1 MKKMYQKLT
10 DNFDSG
16 KINKKEWGFY
26 LVAIVAAGLVELS
39 ILGGVEACAFPII
52 ILSVLF
58 LFLKNIFPV
67 RPEK

>member
-1 MKKMYQKLT
+1 MYQKMMDYL
-10 DNFDSG
+10 DRG

-26 LVAIVAAGLVELS
+26 LVVLVAAGLAELF
-39 ILGGVEACAFPII
+39 ILVGIEACTFPII